1 MRATIWILGDQLLPT
16 HPALAA
22 ATAVGAADVRVVMVE
37 SASRMARLPYHRK
50 KLVLLLAAM
59 RHYAALLRSQGYA
72 VDYIQAPTALAGL
85 RQHVAAHQ
93 PDCLFTMAAAEMRGR
108 RFQQDRLAAA
118 LGVATTVLPNT
129 QFLIGRDNLFPD
141 PQKRVVLETFYRAM
155 RRRWG
160 VLLTAQGEPE
170 GGAWNFDADNRKPLP
185 KGGLD
190 APPIMHF
197 APDAITQ
204 AVMDEV
210 AARPGCVGAVQGFG
224 LAVTHAQAQAAFAQ
238 FLDERLADFGPYED
252 AMTQRSATLFHA
264 LLSPYMNIGLLEPLA
279 MAQAAAARYH
289 AGQAPLGSVEGF
301 VRQVIGWREY
311 MYWQYWRLMPELATA
326 NSWAHTRPLPGFFW
340 DGQTDMNC
348 LRHVIGRVLADGYS
362 HHIERLMVITNFC
375 VLAGIA
381 PAAVNAWFWACYVDA
396 YDWVVTPNVIGMG
409 LLADGGQIA
418 TKPYIASA
426 NYINK
431 MSDYCAG
438 CRFNHKA
445 RTGAD
450 ACPYNV
456 LYWNFLI
463 EHEAL
468 LRSNPRFG
476 PAVLG
481 LRNLAAEERTV
492 VQTQAAELLGVMGC
506 GGEAAS
512 PLAPQNSTIVT
523 SSSASPINGQ

>member
-1 MRATIWILGDQLLPT
+1 MLTMRATIWILGDQLLPT

-22 ATAVGAADVRVVMVE
+22 AHAAGATEMRIVMVE

-72 VDYIQAPTALAGL
+72 VDYIQAPTVSAGL
-85 RQHVAAHQ
+85 REHVAAHPPEQ
-93 PDCLFTMAAAEMRGR
+93 LFTMAAAEARGR
-108 RFQQDRLAAA
+108 RFQQERLAAM
-118 LGVATTVLPNT
+118 LGVATTVIPNT
-129 QFLIGRDNLFPD
+129 QFLIGRDNLFPE
-141 PQKRVVLETFYRAM
+141 PKKRVILETFYRAM

-190 APPIMHF
+190 APPVLHF

-204 AVMDEV
+204 TVMAEV
-210 AARPGCVGAVQGFG
+210 AALPGHVGGVDGFG
-224 LAVTHAQAQAAFAQ
+224 LAVTHAQAQAAFEQ
-238 FLDERLADFGPYED
+238 FLDERLTGFGPYED
-252 AMTQRSATLFHA
+252 AMTRRSATLFHS

-279 MAQAAAARYH
+279 MAQAAAARYYG
-289 AGQAPLGSVEGF
+289 GQAPLSSVEGF

-311 MYWQYWRLMPELATA
+311 MYWQYWRLMPGLATA
-326 NSWAHTRPLPGFFW
+326 NGWGATRPLPDFFW
-340 DGQTDMNC
+340 DGQTEMNC

-375 VLAGIA
+375 LLAGID
-381 PAAVNAWFWACYVDA
+381 PAAVNDWFWACYVDA
-396 YDWVVTPNVIGMG
+396 YGWVVTPNVIGMG
-409 LLADGGQIA
+409 LHADGGQIA

-438 CRFNHKA
+438 CRFNPKA
-445 RTGAD
+445 RTGVD

-481 LRNLAAEERTV
+481 LRNLSAGERAAVRAQAEEMR
-492 VQTQAAELLGVMGC
+492 G
-506 GGEAAS
+506 
-512 PLAPQNSTIVT
+512 
-523 SSSASPINGQ
+523 

>member
-1 MRATIWILGDQLLPT
+1 MQTMRATIWILGDQLLPM

-22 ATAVGAADVRVVMVE
+22 AHAAGASEVRIVMVE

-72 VDYIQAPTALAGL
+72 VDYIQAPTVLAGL
-85 RQHVAAHQ
+85 RQQVAAHPPQ
-93 PDCLFTMAAAEMRGR
+93 QLFIMAAAEVRGR
-108 RFQQDRLAAA
+108 RFQQERLAAT
-118 LGVATTVLPNT
+118 LGVAPTIIPNT
-129 QFLIGRDNLFPD
+129 QFLIGRDNLFPE
-141 PQKRVVLETFYRAM
+141 PKKRVILETFYRAM

-160 VLLTAQGEPE
+160 LLLTAQGEPE

-190 APPIMHF
+190 APPVMHF

-204 AVMDEV
+204 AVMAEV
-210 AARPGCVGAVQGFG
+210 AALPGHVGAVDGFG
-224 LAVTHAQAQAAFAQ
+224 LAVTHAQAQAAFEQ
-238 FLDERLADFGPYED
+238 FLDERLAEFGPYED
-252 AMTQRSATLFHA
+252 AMTRRSATLFHS

-279 MAQAAAARYH
+279 MAQAAAARYDG
-289 AGQAPLGSVEGF
+289 GQAPLSSVEGF

-311 MYWQYWRLMPELATA
+311 MYWQYWRLMPGLATA
-326 NSWAHTRPLPGFFW
+326 NGWGATRPLPDFFW
-340 DGQTDMNC
+340 DGQTEMNC

-375 VLAGIA
+375 LLAGID
-381 PAAVNAWFWACYVDA
+381 PAAVNDWFWACYVDA

-409 LLADGGQIA
+409 LHADGGQIA

-438 CRFNHKA
+438 CRFNPKA
-445 RTGAD
+445 RTGVD

-463 EHEAL
+463 THEGL

-481 LRNLAAEERTV
+481 LRNLSAGERAA
-492 VQTQAAELLGVMGC
+492 VQVQAKEMMG
-506 GGEAAS
+506 
-512 PLAPQNSTIVT
+512 
-523 SSSASPINGQ
+523 